1 MLLRSYSEISGGG
14 RPLPESVR
22 GCNGPAAP
30 LYPPLFINYLKSVP
44 FGAKFFFIYK
54 ESPFVPS
61 FLLLEVSYK
70 LSFKDDGLSAEK
82 FIKSPVQPALTI
94 NKKAVFMTEKKAQK
108 IILSYVICQDN
119 EGLLTL
125 NNF

>member
-1 MLLRSYSEISGGG
+1 M
-14 RPLPESVR
+14 
-22 GCNGPAAP
+22 
-30 LYPPLFINYLKSVP
+30 
-44 FGAKFFFIYK
+44 
-54 ESPFVPS
+54 PS

-108 IILSYVICQDN
+108 IISSYVICQDN